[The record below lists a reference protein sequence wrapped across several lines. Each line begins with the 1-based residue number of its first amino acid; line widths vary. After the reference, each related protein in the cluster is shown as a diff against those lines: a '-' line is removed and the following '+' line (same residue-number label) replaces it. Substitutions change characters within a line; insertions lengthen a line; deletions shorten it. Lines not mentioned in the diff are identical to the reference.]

1 MTSGSES
8 CFSLPG
14 VLLAPVNPLPKLAE
28 RYCRLPRFVS
38 SVLAAAASFAL
49 AAIGGL
55 LSAIAAMYL
64 YDGANSKG
72 NDFAVGLGG
81 LFAVGTFI
89 FVVLFTWLQKL
100 HHPISSRTPLFA
112 FFACLV
118 LPVIT
123 TLASLEDIDD
133 YYLPFVLGDWL
144 AILLIGLLSLFVCRR
159 WWRDSELGF

>member
-1 MTSGSES
+1 MTASSES

-14 VLLAPVNPLPKLAE
+14 VLLAPLNPLSKLAE
-28 RYCRLPRFVS
+28 RYRRLPRFVS
-38 SVLAAAASFAL
+38 SVLAAAASFTL
-49 AAIGGL
+49 ATIGGL
-55 LSAIAAMYL
+55 LGAIAAMYL

-159 WWRDSELGF
+159 WWRDSEQGF

>member
-28 RYCRLPRFVS
+28 RYCRLPCFVS

-64 YDGANSKG
+64 YDGANS
-72 NDFAVGLGG
+72 G
-81 LFAVGTFI
+81 LFAAGTFI

-123 TLASLEDIDD
+123 TLASLQDIDD

-144 AILLIGLLSLFVCRR
+144 AILVIGLLSLFVCRR
-159 WWRDSELGF
+159 WWRDSDQGF